1 MTNLVQIEQGSDL
14 VVFSQNIDDVIRQ
27 VRDSVCLNSGDISD
41 KKTRDEIKSHAFKV
55 TKSKTY
61 IAGKIDELIKQKQA
75 EIEPITAIIN
85 MLKEN
90 KKRSNAELSELA
102 KEARQVVTD
111 YEDRQKELAAI
122 DVARVEAENLAQEVE
137 AAHELALFMDA
148 AHDKEKADEVAR
160 IAKEQDARDEKIKA
174 EAVAKA
180 LRAAEAK
187 AVAEANKL
195 KFERA
200 EAEKAA
206 LQAEADKKAAIEA
219 AKQVKIDAQLE
230 KERNEKAKIEA
241 EFLAIETAKA
251 AAEKARQDEVERQRI
266 AELSAK
272 KEAEQRAKDRAH
284 ASNVMG
290 EAKLAL
296 IGLSLDEQ
304 VARKVVLAI
313 KAGAIPHVSIK
324 F

>member
-1 MTNLVQIEQGSDL
+1 MNQLVQIEQGSDL

-27 VRDSVCLNSGDISD
+27 VRDSVCLSGGDIAD

-75 EIEPITAIIN
+75 EIEPITAIIT
-85 MLKEN
+85 MLKAN
-90 KKRSNAELSELA
+90 KKRSNTELSELA

-122 DVARVEAENLAQEVE
+122 EAARVEAEKIAQEV
-137 AAHELALFMDA
+137 ALAMELALFMND
-148 AHDKEKADEVAR
+148 AHDKEKAVEAER
-160 IAKEQDARDEKIKA
+160 IAKEQEARDEKMKA

-180 LRAAEAK
+180 LRDAEAK
-187 AVAEANKL
+187 AVADANRLKL
-195 KFERA
+195 ERA

-219 AKQVKIDAQLE
+219 AKQAEIDAKLE
-230 KERNEKAKIEA
+230 KERNEKAKVAA
-241 EFLAIETAKA
+241 EYFAGERAKA
-251 AAEKARQDEVERQRI
+251 AAEQARLDEVERQRI
-266 AELSAK
+266 AELTAK
-272 KEAEQRAKDRAH
+272 QEADQRAKNRAH
-284 ASNVMG
+284 AGNIMR
-290 EAKLAL
+290 EAKMAIIELGVDN
-296 IGLSLDEQ
+296 GL
-304 VARKVVLAI
+304 ARKVVLAI
-313 KAGAIPHVSIK
+313 KNGAIPHVSIE